1 MSNNM
6 PTSSESF
13 LFALHDLARTI
24 RLYADQKAS
33 RFGMTRAQW
42 AVLAKVERTE
52 GLKQTELAELLDI
65 QPITAT
71 RLIDRLC
78 DNGLIER
85 RADTEDRRAKRL
97 YLTPAAAP
105 VLKQLHVLRS
115 EITDSALQGFSSE
128 DISRL
133 AQQLES
139 IRDNVR
145 SAMATDQEENKARRQ
160 A

>member
-1 MSNNM
+1 M
-6 PTSSESF
+6 PTSNENF
-13 LFALHDLARTI
+13 LFAVHDLARAI

-52 GLKQTELAELLDI
+52 GLKQTELAELMDL
-65 QPITAT
+65 QPITLT

-85 RADTEDRRAKRL
+85 RADAEDRRVKRL
-97 YLTPAAAP
+97 HLTPAAAP
-105 VLKQLHVLRS
+105 VLKQLHALRS
-115 EITDSALQGFSSE
+115 EITDAALQGFSAAE
-128 DISRL
+128 VTKL
-133 AQQLES
+133 ASQLES

-145 SAMATDQEENKARRQ
+145 VAMTAEQADSKARGHG
-160 A
+160 

>member
-1 MSNNM
+1 M
-6 PTSSESF
+6 PSTNENF
-13 LFALHDLARTI
+13 LFAVHDLARAI

-52 GLKQTELAELLDI
+52 GLKQTELAELMDV
-65 QPITAT
+65 QPITLT

-85 RADTEDRRAKRL
+85 RNDTEDRRAKRL

-105 VLKQLHVLRS
+105 VLKQLHALRA
-115 EITDSALQGFSSE
+115 EITDAALQGFSGAE
-128 DISRL
+128 IAKL
-133 AQQLES
+133 ASQLES

-145 SAMATDQEENKARRQ
+145 TAMTSEQDDTKTRRQ